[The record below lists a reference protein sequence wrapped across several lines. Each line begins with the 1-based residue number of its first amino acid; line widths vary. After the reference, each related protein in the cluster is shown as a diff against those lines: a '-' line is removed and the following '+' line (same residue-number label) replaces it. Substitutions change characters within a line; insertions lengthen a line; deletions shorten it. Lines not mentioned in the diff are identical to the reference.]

1 MKRNIM
7 VYSFFC
13 SRVVEAAPHKA
24 IVLPVSG
31 EDVCI
36 KLREQDQSWGD
47 FLASV
52 INLPR

>member
-1 MKRNIM
+1 M

-13 SRVVEAAPHKA
+13 SRVVEAAPRKV
-24 IVLPVSG
+24 IVLPVIG

-47 FLASV
+47 FLASAKR
-52 INLPR
+52 LPR